1 MTAIGIAVMIK
12 GVVSGRHTPRY
23 RDKVH
28 LLVALKLLGRVDICG
43 IIAIC
48 QP

>member
-23 RDKVH
+23 RDQVH
-28 LLVALKLLGRVDICG
+28 LLVALKLLHS
-43 IIAIC
+43 
-48 QP
+48 